1 MPWSSSPT
9 PTPRRDSLQQQLEYP
24 TRQGSGIGTKA
35 GDEVLPEQTCA
46 NNGPVPAAPAP
57 PAAEPDVVQPEASD
71 PQDHRR
77 SYTPDMTR
85 AELDGMRFIEAACKA
100 GDYEDDLVCM
110 LCAEPYQSGLPK
122 ERCV

>member
-1 MPWSSSPT
+1 MPRSSSPT

-35 GDEVLPEQTCA
+35 GDEALPEQTCA
-46 NNGPVPAAPAP
+46 NTGPVPAAPVP
-57 PAAEPDVVQPEASD
+57 PAARPDVVQPEASD

-85 AELDGMRFIEAACKA
+85 AELDDMIAEAVRILA
-100 GDYEDDLVCM
+100 GSKKLKPGKIRESRLQEIQM
-110 LCAEPYQSGLPK
+110 TSLEF
-122 ERCV
+122 